1 MIKDNVKLFWSSENI
16 TSKSTSAGL
25 FVLIADNFLKI
36 HENSTVYGCALVENQ
51 VKHIAIKN
59 RKDLFRLQ
67 GSKYVQ
73 SNLTHVFLNVKEDLE
88 NGKNVLFSGTA
99 CQISAIKA
107 YLKQDY
113 QNLMTIDIV
122 CHGVPSPEF
131 FDYYLSYLTQKYKGE
146 IQDFR
151 FRNKSKTNRHGYI
164 ISFSVNGKKKNIY
177 PNEDV
182 YYNAFL
188 EVNSLR
194 PSCYK
199 CRYAN
204 KKRVSDIS
212 IGDSNNSLFHKNEA
226 ISLAIINSAKGNDLF
241 KLVQQNGEIKDTQ
254 YSIESA
260 SNRQL
265 SQAAKKP
272 RNRDVF
278 YKILRNMGVE
288 YVAPACSI
296 KSRVLIRVKNSI
308 PTVIKNEAKELLKMI
323 R

>member
-131 FDYYLSYLTQKYKGE
+131 FDYYYH
-146 IQDFR
+146 I
-151 FRNKSKTNRHGYI
+151 
-164 ISFSVNGKKKNIY
+164 
-177 PNEDV
+177 
-182 YYNAFL
+182 
-188 EVNSLR
+188 
-194 PSCYK
+194 
-199 CRYAN
+199 
-204 KKRVSDIS
+204 
-212 IGDSNNSLFHKNEA
+212 
-226 ISLAIINSAKGNDLF
+226 
-241 KLVQQNGEIKDTQ
+241 
-254 YSIESA
+254 
-260 SNRQL
+260 
-265 SQAAKKP
+265 
-272 RNRDVF
+272 
-278 YKILRNMGVE
+278 
-288 YVAPACSI
+288 
-296 KSRVLIRVKNSI
+296 
-308 PTVIKNEAKELLKMI
+308 
-323 R
+323 